1 MLAALGFAT
10 IAVLL
15 LVTMT
20 KRASVLVALILLPVL
35 AALIGGFAGDL
46 GELILGGLSKVAPTG
61 IMIAFAVLYFSLMV
75 DAGLFDPLI
84 RGLLRVARG
93 DPLRITVA
101 TAVLTLCVALDGDG
115 ASTFLITVSALL
127 PVYKR
132 LGMNPLVLSGVVC
145 LGAGVMNMVPWGG
158 PTVRAMA
165 ALKLDS
171 SEVFNPVLPAMGF
184 GVVWVLVA
192 SYLLGRR
199 ERNRLGALSPRGPV
213 ADVRTGEVERD
224 DREPAASTTA
234 APAAPAESSLRATP
248 PAAGGQERPALRSPG
263 DGPGTVRVPPLPRT
277 WLSIFNLLLTVALVV
292 CLIQEVM
299 PLPVLFVLGFAMA
312 LLVNHPTWEQQQAVL
327 DKHAKSVVLVTTMIF
342 AAGVLTGILSGTK
355 MIDEMAEALVSVVP
369 DSFGPHLPVAVAVTS
384 MPLSLVFTPDAYY
397 FGVLPVL
404 AETASGFGTEPAE
417 VARAAILGQM
427 TTGFPLSPLTAS
439 TFILVGM
446 SGVSLGE
453 HQRFIFRWAFATTLV
468 MTAGALLTGAFPL

>member
-1 MLAALGFAT
+1 MLAALGYST
-10 IAVLL
+10 IGLFLL
-15 LVTMT
+15 LTMT
-20 KRASVLVALILLPVL
+20 RRVSVLVALILLPVL
-35 AALIGGFAGDL
+35 AALVGGFGAEL
-46 GELILGGLSKVAPTG
+46 GELILEGLTTVAPTG

-84 RGLLRVARG
+84 RGILRVVQG
-93 DPLRITVA
+93 DPLRITVG
-101 TAVLTLCVALDGDG
+101 TAVLTMCVALDGDG

-132 LGMNPLVLSGVVC
+132 LGMSPLVLTGVVC

-165 ALKLDS
+165 ALKLES
-171 SEVFNPVLPAMGF
+171 SEVFTPVLPAMAF
-184 GVVWVLVA
+184 GIVWVLVA
-192 SYLLGRR
+192 SYLIGRR
-199 ERNRLGALSPRGPV
+199 ERRRLSMLDPLDHGRTEGRTEERGGD
-213 ADVRTGEVERD
+213 DVID
-224 DREPAASTTA
+224 DIDDEKAPQARPAAAGEGPGTLRIP
-234 APAAPAESSLRATP
+234 APAAPSA
-248 PAAGGQERPALRSPG
+248 PAWL
-263 DGPGTVRVPPLPRT
+263 TV
-277 WLSIFNLLLTVALVV
+277 FNLVLTIALVV
-292 CLIQEVM
+292 GLILEVM
-299 PLPVLFVLGFAMA
+299 PLPVLFVLGFAVAM
-312 LLVNHPTWEQQQAVL
+312 LVNHPTWEQQQALL

-342 AAGVLTGILSGTK
+342 AAGVLTGILTGTK

-369 DSFGPHLPVAVAVTS
+369 DSFGSHLPVAVAVTG

-404 AETASGFGTEPAE
+404 AETAQGFGTDPAE

>member
-15 LVTMT
+15 LLTMT
-20 KRASVLVALILLPVL
+20 RRASVLVALILLPVS
-35 AALIGGFAGDL
+35 AALIGGFAGEL
-46 GELILGGLSKVAPTG
+46 GELTLQGLSKVAPTG

-127 PVYKR
+127 PVYRR
-132 LGMNPLVLSGVVC
+132 LGMDPLVLSGVVC

-171 SEVFNPVLPAMGF
+171 SEVFTPVLPAMGF
-184 GVVWVLVA
+184 GVAWVLLA
-192 SYLLGRR
+192 SFLLGRR
-199 ERNRLGALSPRGPV
+199 ERRRLAALSPSGSASDGGGSEDERG
-213 ADVRTGEVERD
+213 DL
-224 DREPAASTTA
+224 EPTA
-234 APAAPAESSLRATP
+234 AKTAD
-248 PAAGGQERPALRSPG
+248 GERHVLSSPG

-277 WLSIFNLLLTVALVV
+277 WLTVFNLVLTLALLI
-292 CLIQEVM
+292 CLIREVL
-299 PLPVLFVLGFAMA
+299 PLPVLFVLGFAIA
-312 LLVNHPTWEQQQAVL
+312 LLVNHPTWEQQQALL
-327 DKHAKSVVLVTTMIF
+327 DRHARSVVLVTTMIF
-342 AAGVLTGILSGTK
+342 AAGVLTGILTGTG

-369 DSFGPHLPVAVAVTS
+369 DSFGSHLPVAVAVTG

-404 AETASGFGTEPAE
+404 AETANGFGTDPAE
-417 VARAAILGQM
+417 VARAAVLGQM

-446 SGVSLGE
+446 SGVSLGD

-468 MTAGALLTGAFPL
+468 MTAGALLTGAIPL